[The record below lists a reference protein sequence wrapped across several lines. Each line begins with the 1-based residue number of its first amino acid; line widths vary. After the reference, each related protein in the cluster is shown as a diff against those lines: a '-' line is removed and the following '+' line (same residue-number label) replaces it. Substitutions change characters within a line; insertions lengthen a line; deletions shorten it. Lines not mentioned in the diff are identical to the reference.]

1 MNFWCFSFH
10 LDIKFIKLRL
20 SSESCFANVNHE
32 IKLGATVCT
41 NCNNQTSTLNCVIY
55 LYFSV
60 FWIWLASVTNHYAI
74 GKFVSPK
81 NWPINDVDD
90 RFFCD
95 KEQRSYD
102 VIVHKYRLIWWIT
115 QILKHFF
122 LLYCQSLLPSC
133 VLLFGREYKGFLKAQ
148 QTVTE
153 LFEMYINSMI
163 MKSSTFTVHY
173 VVVVVSIFIIIGR
186 RTFHFNFSTPNG
198 WHFNFSI
205 WFIFNVYTEQISI
218 SVCCLTH
225 INSKQT
231 AKKSKKATSNKQK
244 NFWFLTVTTDW
255 IAFNTMVNW
264 TAFYCTYTTSEIKC
278 GL

>member
-1 MNFWCFSFH
+1 MNFWCFSS
-10 LDIKFIKLRL
+10 D
-20 SSESCFANVNHE
+20 SCFANDNHE

-41 NCNNQTSTLNCVIY
+41 NCNNQTSTMNCVIY
-55 LYFSV
+55 FYFSV

-74 GKFVSPK
+74 GKFICPK
-81 NWPINDVDD
+81 NLPINDVDD

-102 VIVHKYRLIWWIT
+102 VIVHKYRLVWWMT

-122 LLYCQSLLPSC
+122 LLYCHCQSLLPSC

-186 RTFHFNFSTPNG
+186 RTFLFNFSTPNG
-198 WHFNFSI
+198 WHFNFSV
-205 WFIFNVYTEQISI
+205 WFICNCRQYLYWANFNFCLSSDSHQFKTDSEKNRKKQLEQTKECLVFNDNDWLN
-218 SVCCLTH
+218 SV
-225 INSKQT
+225 
-231 AKKSKKATSNKQK
+231 
-244 NFWFLTVTTDW
+244 
-255 IAFNTMVNW
+255 
-264 TAFYCTYTTSEIKC
+264 
-278 GL
+278 